1 MPHGELSPRVT
12 PDTKFDFFFF
22 PFFGGRGVHHPLLGA
37 GGLGKQIQKSAD
49 LPIGI
54 IWVGRWRF
62 IPVSELLDRWH
73 LNTPTKLENIVLVFL
88 VSCNNDAVCRHTV
101 RLETKLLEQGINSGN
116 LRHSHQDSP
125 LCTIFQKKCENGR
138 ILSIY
143 NTEQVYN
150 TESLHSNLTWDF
162 F

>member
-1 MPHGELSPRVT
+1 MGNWVQEWPQTQNLIFFSFLFWGVGEFIILFLGLEDWVNKYKNPQT
-12 PDTKFDFFFF
+12 C
-22 PFFGGRGVHHPLLGA
+22 PLAL
-37 GGLGKQIQKSAD
+37 
-49 LPIGI
+49 
-54 IWVGRWRF
+54 WVGRWRF